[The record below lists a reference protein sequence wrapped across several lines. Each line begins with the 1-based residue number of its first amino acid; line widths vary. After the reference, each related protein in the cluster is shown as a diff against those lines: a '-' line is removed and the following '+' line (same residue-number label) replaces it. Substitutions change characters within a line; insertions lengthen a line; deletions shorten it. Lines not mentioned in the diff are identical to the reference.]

1 MIPIDSRCDA
11 VKAPLHPPL
20 HTTMTVVPVLIE
32 LKTDAVHAAS
42 RHSEALVASIAAI
55 YTPGVVPTR
64 LGPPFTRKQESEN

>member
-1 MIPIDSRCDA
+1 
-11 VKAPLHPPL
+11 
-20 HTTMTVVPVLIE
+20 MTVVPVLME